1 MLLAIGAPLPKTI
14 FATGWLLNKDNE
26 KMSKSRG
33 SVMDPNEM
41 KNLVGVEPLRY
52 FLTREFRL
60 GQDGPASHE
69 LIVNRVNTDLANNI
83 GNLLSRTTNLIVKFF
98 AGAAPPP
105 PTQDESTRTLVQLA
119 TSTAVKVKASIEM
132 FAPSEALEH
141 VMHLLTETNRYLEE
155 KAPWKT
161 AKTDLATAGASL
173 YVALEI
179 LRISGSLLLP
189 VMPEKM
195 RSLLQTIGASVN
207 PQWSE
212 LATWAIIAPGTKV
225 EKAEPLFPRV
235 ELKDSET

>member
-1 MLLAIGAPLPKTI
+1 
-14 FATGWLLNKDNE
+14 
-26 KMSKSRG
+26 
-33 SVMDPNEM
+33 
-41 KNLVGVEPLRY
+41 
-52 FLTREFRL
+52 
-60 GQDGPASHE
+60 
-69 LIVNRVNTDLANNI
+69 
-83 GNLLSRTTNLIVKFF
+83 
-98 AGAAPPP
+98 
-105 PTQDESTRTLVQLA
+105 
-119 TSTAVKVKASIEM
+119 
-132 FAPSEALEH
+132 
-141 VMHLLTETNRYLEE
+141 MHLLTETNRYLEE